1 MDIKSLMKTKQEL
14 LTSALNT
21 PISHPVTKGDH
32 CEKAWIEFFRKFLPS
47 KYAVDKGL
55 VFDSTGKISE
65 QIDIIIY
72 DALYAPLIFVTD
84 AGEKMV
90 TAESVYAVFESKPKI
105 EKDTLKYANKKIA
118 SVTSLHRSTR
128 TVFVGGRQ
136 QAARE
141 LTHIIGG
148 ILAIDSFSTD
158 KIAEHCKVYDN
169 IDVGCAINKCSFQIQ
184 RGEGKSFQAI
194 KSYGENEVIS
204 SFFFLILDR
213 LYELG
218 TVAGLDIREYANA
231 ILGEKNF

>member
-1 MDIKSLMKTKQEL
+1 MDIKSLLKEKQES
-14 LTSALNT
+14 LTIALNV
-21 PISHPVTKGDH
+21 SLGHPVTKGNH
-32 CEKAWIEFFRKFLPS
+32 CEKAWIDFFREILPS
-47 KYAVDKGL
+47 KYAVDKGY
-55 VFDSTGKISE
+55 VFDSTGKKSE

-72 DALYAPLIFVTD
+72 DALYAPLIYDTKD
-84 AGEKMV
+84 REKMV
-90 TAESVYAVFESKPKI
+90 TAESVYAVFESKSEINKS
-105 EKDTLKYANKKIA
+105 TLQYASKKIA

-128 TVFVGGRQ
+128 AVFVGGRQ

-148 ILAIDSFSTD
+148 ILALDSFSTD

-184 RGEGKSFQAI
+184 RGEAKNFQAI

-231 ILGEKNF
+231 ILEEKNF